1 MQDDMQC
8 NAALYP
14 RKTLNAYWRKNLE
27 NIRAAWL
34 GLGRVV
40 VDGIGNNFM
49 KEKPVWVFFSNF
61 NGRSIAKMT
70 FAALICCKNLVHQD
84 CDEIFEVASFG

>member
-49 KEKPVWVFFSNF
+49 KEKPVWVFF
-61 NGRSIAKMT
+61 
-70 FAALICCKNLVHQD
+70 
-84 CDEIFEVASFG
+84 FEFQRQVYRQNDVRCIDLLQKFGPSRL